1 MLIVSCLESIYEK
14 IPYNL
19 DAQSIKEK
27 TPQIFDWLDLQDINV
42 RVILILMLI
51 VGGINMITALLIL
64 ILERTKMI
72 GILKALGAND
82 WSVRRVFLYSAVHLI
97 LKGLFWGNCI
107 ALGFAFLQKQFSII
121 SLDPNIYYMNTVPIN
136 FDFTAIILLNI
147 GTIIV
152 CYLILIIPSI
162 IITKITPVKAI
173 RFA

>member
-1 MLIVSCLESIYEK
+1 MELVTEALYEK

-19 DAQSIKEK
+19 NAQSIKEK

-72 GILKALGAND
+72 GILKALGANN

-97 LKGLFWGNCI
+97 LKGLFWGNFI
-107 ALGFAFLQKQFSII
+107 GLGLALVQYYFKIIPLDQENYYMDFVPVYFDLRAIIGVNLLTCLLIGLSFFIPISII
-121 SLDPNIYYMNTVPIN
+121 SRIQPVQTVR
-136 FDFTAIILLNI
+136 FD
-147 GTIIV
+147 
-152 CYLILIIPSI
+152 
-162 IITKITPVKAI
+162 
-173 RFA
+173 